1 MTKIPWTEESWNPV
15 IGCTKIAT
23 GCKNCYAERFAWR
36 LACMGK
42 SYYNAV
48 ADKNGWTSNVL
59 CREDTLKIPL
69 HWRNPRKIFVCSMG
83 DLFHEKVPFEDIDK
97 VIGTIELCQQHILQI
112 LTKRPE
118 RALEYFKSNSDD
130 RAESINLAIEKFTGG
145 HLAGDDMV
153 NEFCKQK
160 GITRKYRDRLNYN
173 ENIWV
178 NRTWQKPLWPAPH
191 IWIGTSI
198 STQADADKNIP
209 ILLQIPAAV
218 RFVSLEPML
227 ERVDILKY
235 LWLRQKC
242 VGKKG
247 CGFTGA
253 SYEFDNPKKDGA
265 YRCPQCGKNH
275 SYLVTDS
282 IDQLIIGCESGPKQ
296 RPCEIEWIRDAVRQC
311 KEAGVACFVK
321 QVPINGRCSKKPE
334 EWPEDLRVQ
343 EYPNA

>member
-1 MTKIPWTEESWNPV
+1 M
-15 IGCTKIAT
+15 
-23 GCKNCYAERFAWR
+23 
-36 LACMGK
+36 
-42 SYYNAV
+42 SY
-48 ADKNGWTSNVL
+48 
-59 CREDTLKIPL
+59 EP
-69 HWRNPRKIFVCSMG
+69 
-83 DLFHEKVPFEDIDK
+83 
-97 VIGTIELCQQHILQI
+97 
-112 LTKRPE
+112 
-118 RALEYFKSNSDD
+118 ALE
-130 RAESINLAIEKFTGG
+130 
-145 HLAGDDMV
+145 
-153 NEFCKQK
+153 
-160 GITRKYRDRLNYN
+160 GI
-173 ENIWV
+173 
-178 NRTWQKPLWPAPH
+178 
-191 IWIGTSI
+191 
-198 STQADADKNIP
+198 
-209 ILLQIPAAV
+209 
-218 RFVSLEPML
+218 
-227 ERVDILKY
+227 DILKY

-321 QVPINGRCSKKPE
+321 QVPINGKCSKKPE

>member
-83 DLFHEKVPFEDIDK
+83 DLFHEKVPFEYIDK

-153 NEFCKQK
+153 DEFCKQK

-198 STQADADKNIP
+198 SNQADADKNIP

-227 ERVDILKY
+227 ERIDLCKLHYGYIEDKPVVYNSLE
-235 LWLRQKC
+235 
-242 VGKKG
+242 
-247 CGFTGA
+247 
-253 SYEFDNPKKDGA
+253 SYSGHEG
-265 YRCPQCGKNH
+265 
-275 SYLVTDS
+275 
-282 IDQLIIGCESGPKQ
+282 IDQVIIGCESGPKQ

-321 QVPINGRCSKKPE
+321 QVPINGKCSKKPE